1 MQMYC
6 KCQYI
11 RFQMQRVGFAAEHFF
26 FSLCC
31 FNGPTNEALNVQ
43 LEKQKP
49 RPKNEIF
56 KGLFNC
62 DLLSGRWGLEYRL
75 NDEKQPWL
83 GSNKLL
89 TVNRP
94 NKTYNMRNNQSQISS
109 TLRETFACPLH
120 NHFKAKQLKSG
131 FF

>member
-1 MQMYC
+1 MFNRRAHIHANVNTSDFKC
-6 KCQYI
+6 KELVLQ
-11 RFQMQRVGFAAEHFF
+11 QNFF

-89 TVNRP
+89 TVNRQ
-94 NKTYNMRNNQSQISS
+94 NKT
-109 TLRETFACPLH
+109 
-120 NHFKAKQLKSG
+120 
-131 FF
+131 